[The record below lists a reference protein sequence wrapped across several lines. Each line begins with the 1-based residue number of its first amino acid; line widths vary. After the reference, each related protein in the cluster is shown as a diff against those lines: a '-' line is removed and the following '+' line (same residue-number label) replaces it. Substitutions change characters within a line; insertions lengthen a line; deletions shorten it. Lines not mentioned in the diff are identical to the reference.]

1 MNLSDNK
8 KSSFRNFCSIFE
20 NLQQNFQV
28 FESSIKVTVLGQSH
42 GKKTLTFPDTLFEAI
57 FYCNRKTL

>member
-42 GKKTLTFPDTLFEAI
+42 GKKTLTFPYTPF
-57 FYCNRKTL
+57 